1 MPKERSMTYRYKQQ
15 KYLLNQ
21 PLEVDVQHLFDME
34 QGKLYPNSKERVESS
49 IKRKEFLKKVHKL
62 EKERI
67 MLLEKRKEKDN
78 FVLLNQKDT
87 ARKNK
92 MHV

>member
-1 MPKERSMTYRYKQQ
+1 MTYRYKQQ